1 MPQGTYTA
9 TVGSETTV
17 FETDVTTPATFY
29 AEIGLGNLQTD
40 EAITFYLYKK
50 VDGANYLLADSV
62 LVKNP
67 LLKVLRVEESYIGPS
82 HGQLKV
88 TAKQWNGTAR
98 IFPWIWNA
106 RS

>member
-29 AEIGLGNLQTD
+29 AEIGLANLQPD

-50 VDGANYLLADSV
+50 VTGRTICS
-62 LVKNP
+62 
-67 LLKVLRVEESYIGPS
+67 
-82 HGQLKV
+82 
-88 TAKQWNGTAR
+88 R
-98 IFPWIWNA
+98 IAFLSKI
-106 RS
+106 R